1 MYNTS
6 AFAQNLQKVTRIH
19 QRCSLHVELM
29 LKFWLLKVHLALVQ
43 FWLQCQLFA
52 HMLAHFAH
60 VVHCFYSSRK
70 QASNSSVQH
79 QYISYCILLE
89 HCCPRNF
96 HPMTSHGTVGW
107 LVMRCSSLLRQAR
120 SELRKRWNWCNVFS
134 TAFSQAWCSC
144 SLRGC
149 RQESRAHGVVGNMTA
164 FQLERPR
171 QCQRPQRPELSLRS
185 LRRQKPRKPG
195 FAWHSPWLVV
205 MVLKFVSLGGLERL
219 VRYLSFE
226 AHFNLQTCI
235 WNILECCS
243 FRSLTWSCWGFPVNQ
258 SASEFPVRSL
268 DCKIV
273 HDLQNWKEAEH
284 CFWMKGEIGCTWWSA
299 LLSVLHI
306 ENIATRKRFWRGPS
320 ISTQMTLIATQ
331 SNNWSIYRVYALCL
345 WCEDFRYFFSLK
357 SGLIVFSWIQAAE
370 LLLDSWQP
378 CAGLNTSGI
387 TEKGNVWFDLM
398 CPGDELTMNWCFF

>member
-19 QRCSLHVELM
+19 QRCSLGCS
-29 LKFWLLKVHLALVQ
+29 KFIWRWCSFGCNASCLHICLHIL
-43 FWLQCQLFA
+43 
-52 HMLAHFAH
+52 HMLFIAFIHPGSRRRIVLFSINTLLTASYWNI
-60 VVHCFYSSRK
+60 VVHGISIQWRAMGPLDDWSCAALLCCGK
-70 QASNSSVQH
+70 QGANW
-79 QYISYCILLE
+79 E
-89 HCCPRNF
+89 N
-96 HPMTSHGTVGW
+96 
-107 LVMRCSSLLRQAR
+107 
-120 SELRKRWNWCNVFS
+120 WNWCNVFS
-134 TAFSQAWCSC
+134 TAFSQARCSC

-149 RQESRAHGVVGNMTA
+149 RQESRAHGVVGNITA

-185 LRRQKPRKPG
+185 LGRQKPRKPG
-195 FAWHSPWLVV
+195 FAWHSPWLLV
-205 MVLKFVSLGGLERL
+205 MVLRFVSLGGLERL
-219 VRYLSFE
+219 VRYLSSE

-299 LLSVLHI
+299 LLSALHI
-306 ENIATRKRFWRGPS
+306 ENITTRKRFWRGPS

-331 SNNWSIYRVYALCL
+331 SNNWSIYRVYALCFWCL
-345 WCEDFRYFFSLK
+345 WCEDFSFFS
-357 SGLIVFSWIQAAE
+357 
-370 LLLDSWQP
+370 P
-378 CAGLNTSGI
+378 
-387 TEKGNVWFDLM
+387 
-398 CPGDELTMNWCFF
+398 